1 MVLEDL
7 GYLGSIIGNEEG
19 EVWFMATAN
28 TPLNSLELNKIINK
42 MAVWEETTEAP
53 VDGKRNTKGTSRKIS
68 RKKAV

>member
-7 GYLGSIIGNEEG
+7 EHLGSIIGNEEG

-42 MAVWEETTEAP
+42 MAVWEET
-53 VDGKRNTKGTSRKIS
+53 IM
-68 RKKAV
+68 

>member
-19 EVWFMATAN
+19 EVWFMATTN

-42 MAVWEETTEAP
+42 MAVWEETTEEQ
-53 VDGKRNTKGTSRKIS
+53 
-68 RKKAV
+68 